1 MGWQGK
7 LLRVDLTEGAC
18 RSEPLNMDWANGYL
32 GQRGLATRYLTAETP
47 PKEDPLGPENRLIF
61 ATGPLTG
68 TMASTGGRYSVVTKG
83 ALTDAIACSNSGGYF
98 GAELKMAGWDM
109 IIISGRAQRPVYLMI
124 ENDRTEL
131 LEADGFIWDQSVW
144 ETEALIR
151 EKHGDPLLRIASI
164 GRAGEAGVRFA
175 CVVND
180 LDRAAGRS
188 GVGAVMGAKNLK
200 AIAVRGTK
208 GVAVEDPQAFLRA
221 VSAARAKLQ
230 QSPSRDRLA
239 TYGTSQM
246 MDVTNEFGSLPT
258 RNCRDVQFEGAAKL
272 NAKAMQTPRTTDG
285 RTNLVTNKAC
295 FGCTIGC
302 GRVSR
307 IDPGHFSVAERQ
319 GYTGG
324 KGGLEYESAFA
335 LGAMVGVD
343 DMEAA
348 TFANFVCN
356 EQGMDPISFGVTLAA
371 AMEMY
376 EIGAIPKD
384 GTDGLA
390 LVFGSAE
397 ALVRAVEMT
406 GTGEGFGTDLGL
418 GAKRLCEKYGHPEL
432 AMVVKGQ
439 EFPGYDPRSMQ
450 GMGLGY
456 ATSNRGACHLRAS
469 PYNEDFAGVGIKGK
483 AKVVKETQDS
493 IAAIDS
499 SGLCLFTRVA
509 WDLEDYAAQIDAA
522 CEGEWTAD
530 RLRETG
536 ERIWNLERLF
546 NLEAGLTRAD
556 DTLPQ
561 RMLKEAAGS
570 GRGEGQVSRLDE
582 MLPEYYALRE
592 WNDGGAPTHGVLERL
607 GLGAS
612 LISS

>member
-7 LLRVDLTEGAC
+7 LLRVDLTEGTC
-18 RSEPLNMDWANGYL
+18 RSEPLKRAWADEYL
-32 GQRGLATRYLTAETP
+32 GQRGLGTRYFIAETP
-47 PKEDPLGPENRLIF
+47 AKADPLDPDNRLIF

-68 TMASTGGRYSVVTKG
+68 TMASTGGRYSVITKG
-83 ALTDAIACSNSGGYF
+83 ALTGAIACSNSGGYF
-98 GAELKMAGWDM
+98 GAELKMAGWDL
-109 IIISGRAQRPVYLMI
+109 IIFSGPVYLML
-124 ENDRTEL
+124 ENDRAKL
-131 LEADGFIWDQSVW
+131 LEADGFIWGKSVW
-144 ETEALIR
+144 ETEELIR
-151 EKHGDPLLRIASI
+151 ARHEDPLLRIASI
-164 GRAGEAGVRFA
+164 GRAGEAGVRYA
-175 CVVND
+175 CIVND

-188 GVGAVMGAKNLK
+188 GVGAVMGAKNMK

-208 GVAVEDPQAFLRA
+208 GVTVKDPEAFMRA
-221 VSAARAKLQ
+221 VSAARDKLNR
-230 QSPSRDRLA
+230 SPSRERLA
-239 TYGTSQM
+239 TYGTNQM

-272 NAKAMQTPRTTDG
+272 NAKAMQAPRTTDG
-285 RTNLVTNKAC
+285 RANLVTNKAC
-295 FGCTIGC
+295 FACTIGC

-307 IDPGHFSVAERQ
+307 IDPGHFSVAGRK
-319 GYTGG
+319 GYTGA

-335 LGAMVGVD
+335 LGSMVGVD
-343 DMEAA
+343 DIEAA

-371 AMEMY
+371 AMDLY
-376 EIGAIPKD
+376 EIGAIPKEQ
-384 GTDGLA
+384 TNGLA
-390 LVFGSAE
+390 LDFGSAD

-406 GTGEGFGTDLGL
+406 GTGLGFGGDLGL
-418 GAKRLCEKYGHPEL
+418 GAKRLCEKYGRPEL

-439 EFPGYDPRSMQ
+439 EFPGYDPRAMQ

-469 PYNEDFAGVGIKGK
+469 PYNEDFAGTGIKGK

-499 SGLCLFTRVA
+499 SGLCLFPRVA

-556 DTLPQ
+556 DTLPE
-561 RMLKEAAGS
+561 RVLKESARS

-592 WNDGGAPTHGVLERL
+592 WNDGGVPNPGILERL
-607 GLGAS
+607 GLKAA
-612 LISS
+612 LISA

>member
-7 LLRVDLTEGAC
+7 LMRVDLTEGTC
-18 RSEPLNMDWANGYL
+18 RPEPLNMAWANGFL
-32 GQRGLATRYLTAETP
+32 GQRGLGTRYLTAETP
-47 PKEDPLGPENRLIF
+47 AEADPLGPENRLIF

-68 TMASTGGRYSVVTKG
+68 TMASTGGRYSVITKG
-83 ALTDAIACSNSGGYF
+83 ALTNAIACSNSGGYF
-98 GAELKMAGWDM
+98 GAELKMAGWDLV
-109 IIISGRAQRPVYLMI
+109 IFKGRSKKPVYLMI
-124 ENDRTEL
+124 ENDRAEL
-131 LEADGFIWDQSVW
+131 LEADGFIWGKSVW

-151 EKHGDPLLRIASI
+151 AKHQDPLLRIASI
-164 GRAGEAGVRFA
+164 GRAGEVGVRYA

-180 LDRAAGRS
+180 FDRAAGRS
-188 GVGAVMGAKNLK
+188 GVGAVMGSKNLK

-208 GVAVEDPQAFLRA
+208 GVSVKDPKAFLQA
-221 VSAARAKLQ
+221 VSAAREKLER
-230 QSPSRDRLA
+230 SPSRGRLA
-239 TYGTSQM
+239 KYGTNQM

-258 RNCRDVQFEGAAKL
+258 RNCRDVQFEGAGNL
-272 NAKAMQTPRTTDG
+272 NAKAMQTRRATDG
-285 RTNLVTNKAC
+285 RANLVTNKAC

-307 IDPGHFSVAERQ
+307 IDPGHFSVAARQ
-319 GYTGG
+319 GYTGA

-343 DMEAA
+343 DLEAA

-371 AMEMY
+371 AMELSD
-376 EIGAIPKD
+376 IGAIPKEQS
-384 GTDGLA
+384 DGLN
-390 LVFGSAE
+390 LSFGSAD
-397 ALVRAVEMT
+397 ALVRAVEIT
-406 GTGEGFGTDLGL
+406 GTGVGFGRDLGL
-418 GAKRLCEKYGHPEL
+418 GAKRLSEKYGRPEL

-439 EFPGYDPRSMQ
+439 EFPGYDPRAMQ

-469 PYNEDFAGVGIKGK
+469 PYNEDFSGVGIKGK

-522 CEGEWTAD
+522 CGGGWTAD

-556 DTLPQ
+556 DTLPE
-561 RMLKEAAGS
+561 RILKEVARS
-570 GRGEGQVSRLDE
+570 GRGEEQVSRLDE
-582 MLPEYYALRE
+582 MLPEYYELRE
-592 WNDGGAPTHGVLERL
+592 WTDGGVPTPGVLERL
-607 GLGAS
+607 GLGTPP
-612 LISS
+612 